1 MSRKTGV
8 VTDIRYMEHGGGF
21 AHPES
26 PERLAAIYRML
37 EQPDMA
43 GKFVPIPPRP
53 ATHEELAFIHRPSYI
68 DSIAATAGR
77 DYTSLDPDT
86 ATAAE
91 SYTAA
96 RLAAGGLCNAIDSVI
111 SGETDNAFALVR
123 PPGHHAE
130 AGAAMGFC
138 LFNNVAIGAMYA
150 ITRHK
155 MERILIVDWDLH
167 HGNGTQHSFYD
178 DNRVLYF
185 STHQYP
191 YYPGTGAVNE
201 NGRGA
206 GLGYT
211 INVPMRAGADN
222 ALYLDIFR
230 KILQP
235 AALKFEPELVLVSAG
250 FDIYENDPLGGMEV
264 TPAGFACLTRVL
276 MNIAGA
282 CCNGRLV
289 MTLEGGYHIQGQTEA
304 VKRVLQEMRD
314 ETRAETDEPHPA
326 GKDVGRENPLIR
338 QVIEQITP
346 YWPVF

>member
-1 MSRKTGV
+1 MPRKTGV
-8 VTDIRYMEHGGGF
+8 VTDIRYMDHGAGL

-37 EQPDMA
+37 DLPDMA
-43 GKFVPIPPRP
+43 GKFIQIPPRF
-53 ATHEELAFIHRPSYI
+53 ATIEELTLIHRTSYV
-68 DSIAATAGR
+68 DLVAGTAGR

-86 ATAAE
+86 ATTE
-91 SYTAA
+91 GSFTAA
-96 RLAAGGLCNAIDSVI
+96 RLAAGGICTAIDSVI

-130 AGAAMGFC
+130 ANAAMGFC

-191 YYPGTGAVNE
+191 HYPGTGAIDE
-201 NGRGA
+201 NGKGA

-211 INVPMRAGADN
+211 INVPMKAGADN
-222 ALYLDIFR
+222 ALYLNIFR
-230 KILQP
+230 RILQP
-235 AALKFEPELVLVSAG
+235 VALKFKPELVLVSAG

-264 TPAGFACLTRVL
+264 TPAGFASLTRML
-276 MNIAGA
+276 IRIADA
-282 CCNGRLV
+282 CCQGRLV
-289 MTLEGGYHIQGQTEA
+289 MILEGGYHIQGQTEG

-314 ETRAETDEPHPA
+314 EIRVEKDEPCSIGEESGQEHP
-326 GKDVGRENPLIR
+326 VIR
-338 QVIEQITP
+338 RVIEQISS

>member
-1 MSRKTGV
+1 
-8 VTDIRYMEHGGGF
+8 
-21 AHPES
+21 A
-26 PERLAAIYRML
+26 
-37 EQPDMA
+37 
-43 GKFVPIPPRP
+43 
-53 ATHEELAFIHRPSYI
+53 
-68 DSIAATAGR
+68 
-77 DYTSLDPDT
+77 LD
-86 ATAAE
+86 
-91 SYTAA
+91 
-96 RLAAGGLCNAIDSVI
+96 
-111 SGETDNAFALVR
+111 
-123 PPGHHAE
+123 
-130 AGAAMGFC
+130 
-138 LFNNVAIGAMYA
+138 
-150 ITRHK
+150 
-155 MERILIVDWDLH
+155 
-167 HGNGTQHSFYD
+167 
-178 DNRVLYF
+178 
-185 STHQYP
+185 
-191 YYPGTGAVNE
+191 E

-211 INVPMRAGADN
+211 INVPLRAGADN

-235 AALKFEPELVLVSAG
+235 VALKFEPELVLVSAG

-264 TPAGFACLTRVL
+264 TPAGFACLTRAL

-338 QVIEQITP
+338 RVIEQITP